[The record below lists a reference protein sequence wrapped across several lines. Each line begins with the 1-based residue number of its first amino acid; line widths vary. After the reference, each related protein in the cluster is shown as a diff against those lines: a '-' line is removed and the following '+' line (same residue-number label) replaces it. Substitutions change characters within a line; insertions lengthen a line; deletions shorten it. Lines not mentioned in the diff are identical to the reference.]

1 MMTAQETLTKHGIS
15 LESYVPGRHYTTCPK
30 CSHTRSAP
38 HRKNKVLGITIGE
51 DCSVCWGCNHCAWTG
66 PEKGSGAAN
75 GGGREL
81 QSHIYRDKDGVARF
95 RKVRNAP
102 GREPR
107 FWLER
112 ADGRGGWVKGTK
124 DVNTKIIYRVDE
136 VTKAIADGR
145 IIACVEGEKD
155 ADNLWSL
162 GIAATCNA
170 HGASEPG
177 KRPKW
182 TKTHSEQLAG
192 ADLVVFND
200 NDAAG
205 YEHADATCKLSVG
218 VARQIRRLDL
228 KPHWPDIPK
237 SGDISDW
244 LALGHTRE
252 DLDSLIAAAPDHQPK
267 ASEQDPQK
275 GGPVDDAAEIEKLA
289 RLAPLDYDRAR
300 KDAGKRLGIS
310 RLSLLDGLVKAKR
323 AELGLDG
330 GDGLQGRAIE
340 FPEPEPWPE
349 PVNGAELVDAIAVN
363 IRRHVVMS
371 DAARDAGAL
380 WVVHTY
386 LTDRFVVSPRLGV
399 RSATKGCGKT
409 LFLDVL
415 GRLVRR
421 PLPSASVT
429 PATIFRVVESHGPT
443 LLIDEAD
450 TFLRDNDELRGML
463 NSGHRRGG
471 SVLRLVGDEHA
482 PRAFATYGAC
492 AIALI
497 GSLPDTLHDRAI
509 AIDLKRRL
517 ASEKVEPF
525 RLDRAGHL
533 EELARK
539 AARWSQDNAE
549 QLADA
554 DPAMP
559 ANVINREA
567 DNWRPLLA
575 IADAAGGEWPQRA
588 RAAAQAAHSTGMSDD
603 ALLELLLADIQDVF
617 ADKGVKVRDKSG
629 AERIEMAS
637 ADLVDELIAI
647 AGHPWAEMGKSE
659 KPLTQYQLA
668 RRLKPL
674 GITTEKIGPGR
685 MRINGYVHAH
695 FKEAFDRYLSA
706 EGDSESDTR
715 TEVDEIRTSEFF
727 RSDSAGAV
735 CPSRKC
741 EKSNNDGLPSECPSR
756 KGGNGE
762 AHTTRATEPCAPR
775 GSDSAEPCAYC
786 GRPGGNVVATGD
798 GPTHRLHRECEK
810 PWLEERMTN
819 EGIWRA

>member
-1 MMTAQETLTKHGIS
+1 MTTAQETLTKHGIK
-15 LESYVPGRHYTTCPK
+15 LESYAPGRHYTTCPK
-30 CSHTRSAP
+30 CSHTRSTP
-38 HRKNKVLGITIGE
+38 NQKLKVLGITIG
-51 DCSVCWGCNHCAWTG
+51 DDGSVCWGCNHCTYSG
-66 PEKGSGAAN
+66 PEKGCGAAN

-81 QSHIYRDKDGVARF
+81 QSHIYRDKDGVVRF
-95 RKVRNAP
+95 RKVRNRP

-124 DVNTKIIYRVDE
+124 DVNTKIIYRADE

-145 IIACVEGEKD
+145 IIACAEGEKD
-155 ADNLWSL
+155 CDNLWSL
-162 GIAATCNA
+162 GFPATCNA

-182 TKTHSEQLAG
+182 AKAHSEQLTG
-192 ADLVVFND
+192 ADLVVLND

-205 YEHADATCKLSVG
+205 YEHADVTCKLSVG
-218 VARQIRRLDL
+218 VAKRVRRLDL
-228 KPHWPDIPK
+228 KPHWPEIPK
-237 SGDISDW
+237 GGDISDW
-244 LALGHTRE
+244 LAAGHTRE
-252 DLDSLIAAAPDHQPK
+252 DLDKLIASAPDYQPSPEP
-267 ASEQDPQK
+267 APAI
-275 GGPVDDAAEIEKLA
+275 DDAAEIEKLA
-289 RLAPLDYDRAR
+289 RMGPIEYDRAR
-300 KDAGKRLGIS
+300 ADAAKRLKI
-310 RLSLLDGLVKAKR
+310 RASLLDALVKAKR

-340 FPEPEPWPE
+340 FPDPEPWPE
-349 PVNGAELVDAIAVN
+349 PVKGAELLDAIATN

-415 GRLVRR
+415 GCLVRR

-429 PATIFRVVESHGPT
+429 AATIFRVVESHGPT

-471 SVLRLVGDEHA
+471 GVLRLVGDEHA

-509 AIDLKRRL
+509 TVDLKRRL

-525 RLDRAGHL
+525 RLDRAAHL

-549 QLADA
+549 RLTDA

-559 ANVINREA
+559 TNVINREA

-588 RAAAQAAHSTGMSDD
+588 RKAAQAAHSTGMSDD
-603 ALLELLLADIQDVF
+603 ALLELLLSDIRDVF
-617 ADKGVKVRDKSG
+617 KEKASRDVLGKC
-629 AERIEMAS
+629 EEIAS
-637 ADLVDELIAI
+637 ADLADELIAI
-647 AGHPWAEMGKSE
+647 AGHPWAEMGKGE

-674 GITTEKIGPGR
+674 GITTEKIGPGKT
-685 MRINGYVHAH
+685 RINGYVRAH
-695 FKEAFDRYLSA
+695 FKEAFERYLT
-706 EGDSESDTR
+706 EDGDSRSDGR
-715 TEVDEIRTSEFF
+715 TECDEIRTSEIF
-727 RSDSAGAV
+727 RSDSAGAAS
-735 CPSRKC
+735 PSRKC
-741 EKSNNDGLPSECPSR
+741 EKSNNDGLPSDRPSR

-762 AHTTRATEPCAPR
+762 THTARTAEACAPR
-775 GSDSAEPCAYC
+775 GPNSPEPCAYC

-810 PWLEERMTN
+810 PWLEEHMAN

>member
-1 MMTAQETLTKHGIS
+1 MTTAQDTLTKHGIS
-15 LESYVPGRHYTTCPK
+15 LESYAPGRYYTTCPK

-38 HRKNKVLGITIGE
+38 HRKNKVLGITIG
-51 DCSVCWGCNHCAWTG
+51 DDGSVCWGCNHCPWTG
-66 PEKGSGAAN
+66 PEKGSGAAS

-81 QSHIYRDKDGVARF
+81 QSYIYRDKDGVARF

-124 DVNTKIIYRVDE
+124 NVNTKIIYRVDE
-136 VTKAIADGR
+136 VTKAIAAGR

-155 ADNLWSL
+155 ADKLWSI

-182 TKTHSEQLAG
+182 TKAHSEQLTG
-192 ADLVVFND
+192 ADIVVLND

-205 YEHADATCKLSVG
+205 YEHADVTCKLSVG
-218 VARQIRRLDL
+218 VAKRVRRLDL
-228 KPHWPDIPK
+228 KPHWPNVPK
-237 SGDISDW
+237 GGDISDW
-244 LALGHTRE
+244 LAAGHTRE
-252 DLDSLIAAAPDHQPK
+252 DLDALIASAPDY
-267 ASEQDPQK
+267 PQTS
-275 GGPVDDAAEIEKLA
+275 GAIDDDAELEKLA

-300 KDAGKRLGIS
+300 KEAGKRLGIS

-323 AELGLDG
+323 TELGLDG

-349 PVNGAELVDAIAVN
+349 PVNGVELLDAIAAN

-415 GRLVRR
+415 GCLVRR
-421 PLPSASVT
+421 PLPSTSVT

-471 SVLRLVGDEHA
+471 GVLRLVGDEHA

-509 AIDLKRRL
+509 TVDLKRRL
-517 ASEKVEPF
+517 ASEKVQPF
-525 RLDRAGHL
+525 RLDRAAHL

-549 QLADA
+549 RLADA

-559 ANVINREA
+559 AKVINREA

-575 IADAAGGEWPQRA
+575 IADAAGGEWPRRA
-588 RAAAQAAHSTGMSDD
+588 RAAAQAAHNAGASDD
-603 ALLELLLADIQDVF
+603 ALLELLLADI
-617 ADKGVKVRDKSG
+617 RDTFGDSK
-629 AERIEMAS
+629 EMAS
-637 ADLVDELIAI
+637 ADLVDELIPI
-647 AGHPWAEMGKSE
+647 AGHPWSEMGKNQ

-674 GITTEKIGPGR
+674 GITTEKIGPEDDRVG
-685 MRINGYVHAH
+685 GYVRAH
-695 FKEAFDRYLSA
+695 FEEAFARYLA
-706 EGDSESDTR
+706 PEGDSRSDTR
-715 TEVDEIRTSEFF
+715 TECDEIRTSEIFD
-727 RSDSAGAV
+727 SDSPDPAV
-735 CPSRKC
+735 RVENARSPITTGFCPTVRV
-741 EKSNNDGLPSECPSR
+741 E
-756 KGGNGE
+756 KGGT
-762 AHTTRATEPCAPR
+762 AKRTHRAPR
-775 GSDSAEPCAYC
+775 RHAPLAARIPPSYAPTASVRGATSWRPATARRIACIASARSFGSRSAW
-786 GRPGGNVVATGD
+786 
-798 GPTHRLHRECEK
+798 PTK
-810 PWLEERMTN
+810 
-819 EGIWRA
+819 GIWRA